1 MFNFSSPALS
11 TNFIS
16 SVWETIECQVALMEE
31 KNKSKFKIGK
41 KRLKKRVERNK
52 EKLKGKQ

>member
-16 SVWETIECQVALMEE
+16 SVWETECQVALMEE

-41 KRLKKRVERNK
+41 KRLKK
-52 EKLKGKQ
+52 KLKEIKKN